1 MKYELIKNAMDLVA
15 EFEIQNTTQQYT
27 NDIEG
32 FKKWIHKNQ
41 SPQSDYDSID
51 WEGKENGRSTD
62 SVIST
67 LLVHMNRFA
76 KNYAKAA
83 ILDSDFTTQ
92 EDFIYLITLKAF
104 GKMSKMDLIKKNVHE
119 KSVGILIISR
129 LITKGWILQEDS
141 EIDKRSKIIDITN
154 EGLKVLDQQM
164 HKIRQATAIV
174 SANLSESEKLEL
186 IKLLTKLNDFH
197 SNIYHQNID
206 SENLLQ
212 QALTYKN

>member
-32 FKKWIHKNQ
+32 FKKWIYKNQ
-41 SPQSDYDSID
+41 SPQSDYDNID

-83 ILDSDFTTQ
+83 IVGSDFTTQ

-129 LITKGWILQEDS
+129 LMTKGWILQEDS

-212 QALTYKN
+212 QVLTYKN